1 MFHFRRVVHAIT
13 HNNNSVT
20 DDAYDKVYSFASNL
34 NPKRLERKHGL
45 VAGVLSAWIQSVVHF
60 SNVLRDTASDR
71 AELRRLDQVLEHA
84 YSDDDEDF
92 EEVDDSG
99 WA

>member
-1 MFHFRRVVHAIT
+1 
-13 HNNNSVT
+13 
-20 DDAYDKVYSFASNL
+20 
-34 NPKRLERKHGL
+34 
-45 VAGVLSAWIQSVVHF
+45 
-60 SNVLRDTASDR
+60 
-71 AELRRLDQVLEHA
+71 LRRLDQVLEHA